1 MSVPD
6 LTGRIVRIGAG
17 DVFETSVSLKPFD
30 KEFFAVV
37 TAALPDASVVALK
50 LKEPFSIGENAFSH
64 AVVSPR
70 HEGHSIMELLDGK
83 SVLCAVT
90 LVSDE
95 RFTAESPFDLSW
107 WRGGNAA
114 IADLSLA

>member
-1 MSVPD
+1 MSVHD
-6 LTGRIVRIGAG
+6 LTGKVCRIGMG
-17 DVFETSVSLKPFD
+17 DVFETSHSQNPFD
-30 KEFFAVV
+30 KEFYAVV
-37 TAALPDASVVALK
+37 TAALPDASTVALK
-50 LKEPFSIGENAFSH
+50 LKEPFSIGAKAFSH

-70 HEGHSIMELLDGK
+70 HEGRSMKELLEGK

-95 RFTAESPFDLSW
+95 RFSEESPFDLSW

-114 IADLSLA
+114 IADVSLA